1 MLLAHSASASF
12 DTPQFV
18 LVLNIDAINI
28 DAINIDGVNIDGV
41 NIDAAGQQAPAVLRA
56 ALRAVFRA
64 VPNVHE
70 TWLPPRFQIPQLYDT
85 GIPAAPILTLAPAP
99 ASLDISPRRSQA
111 VPCAGIE
118 AKEEQPIAN

>member
-12 DTPQFV
+12 VTPQFV
-18 LVLNIDAINI
+18 LILD
-28 DAINIDGVNIDGV
+28 IDGVNIDGV
-41 NIDAAGQQAPAVLRA
+41 NIDAAGQQAPAV
-56 ALRAVFRA
+56 LRAVFRA